1 VLWRRLRRS
10 LALSA
15 IERLAAHLREH
26 PPTAAAEP
34 ERLLAAVALCVVP
47 DPDAILV
54 IQRAPFPDDP
64 WSGHMGLPGGRRE
77 PADEDLAATAIRETR
92 EEVGVGLERSM
103 LVSALDDVY
112 PRTRV
117 ASPFLV
123 RPFLFSLPARQ
134 ALTLSDE
141 VASAEW
147 LPIARLLD
155 PATCQT
161 MTLTVGGISRT
172 VSGYSLDADRF
183 IWGMTERVL
192 TPVLDVLRS
201 APPLP

>member
-1 VLWRRLRRS
+1 MLWRWLRRS
-10 LALSA
+10 FALSA
-15 IERLAAHLREH
+15 IGRLAAHLREH

-47 DPDAILV
+47 DPDAVLV
-54 IQRAPFPDDP
+54 IQRAPYPDDP

-77 PADEDLAATAIRETR
+77 PSDEDLVATAIRETA
-92 EEVGVGLERSM
+92 EELGVRLDRSM
-103 LVSALDDVY
+103 LVGPLDDVY

-123 RPFLFSLPARQ
+123 RPFLFALPARQ
-134 ALTLSDE
+134 ALHLSDE

-155 PATCQT
+155 PTTYQT
-161 MTLTVGGISRT
+161 MTLTVGGITRT
-172 VSGYSLDADRF
+172 VPGYSLDADRF

-192 TPVLDVLRS
+192 TPLVEVLRG
-201 APPLP
+201 

>member
-1 VLWRRLRRS
+1 MLWRWLRRPF
-10 LALSA
+10 ALSA
-15 IERLAAHLREH
+15 IGRLAAHLREH

-47 DPDAILV
+47 DPDAVLI
-54 IQRAPFPDDP
+54 IQRAPYPDDP

-77 PADEDLAATAIRETR
+77 PADDDLIATAIRETA
-92 EEVGVGLERSM
+92 EELGVRLDRSM
-103 LVSALDDVY
+103 LLGPLDDVF
-112 PRTRV
+112 PRTPV
-117 ASPFLV
+117 TSPFLV

-134 ALTLSDE
+134 VLTLSDE

-147 LPIARLLD
+147 LPLTRLLD
-155 PATCQT
+155 PATYQT
-161 MTLTVGGISRT
+161 MTLTVGGNSRT
-172 VSGYSLDADRF
+172 VPGYALDADRF

-192 TPVLDVLRS
+192 TPIVDLLRS

>member
-1 VLWRRLRRS
+1 MLWRWLRRS

-15 IERLAAHLREH
+15 IGRLAAHLRAH

-47 DPDAILV
+47 DPDAVLI
-54 IQRAPFPDDP
+54 IQRAPYPDDP

-77 PADEDLAATAIRETR
+77 PADDDLVATAIRETA
-92 EEVGVGLERSM
+92 EELGVRLDRSM
-103 LVSALDDVY
+103 LVGPLEDVF

-123 RPFLFSLPARQ
+123 RPFLFWLPARQ

-147 LPIARLLD
+147 LPLARLLD
-155 PATCQT
+155 PAIYQT
-161 MTLTVGGISRT
+161 MTLTVGGNSRT
-172 VSGYSLDADRF
+172 VPGYALDADRF

-192 TPVLDVLRS
+192 TPVLEVLRG
-201 APPLP
+201 

>member
-1 VLWRRLRRS
+1 MLWRRLRRS
-10 LALSA
+10 FALSA
-15 IERLAAHLREH
+15 IGRLAAHLREH

-34 ERLLAAVALCVVP
+34 ERLLAAVALCLVP
-47 DPDAILV
+47 DPDAVLV
-54 IQRAPFPDDP
+54 IQRAPYPDDP

-77 PADEDLAATAIRETR
+77 PTDVDLVATAIRET
-92 EEVGVGLERSM
+92 EEELGVRLDRSM
-103 LVSALDDVY
+103 LVSPLEDVY

-134 ALTLSDE
+134 PLTLSEE

-147 LPIARLLD
+147 FPLARLLD
-155 PATCQT
+155 PTTYQT

-172 VSGYSLDADRF
+172 VPGYALDADRF

-192 TPVLDVLRS
+192 TSVVEVLRG
-201 APPLP
+201 

>member
-1 VLWRRLRRS
+1 MLWRWLRRS

-15 IERLAAHLREH
+15 IGRLAAHLREH

-34 ERLLAAVALCVVP
+34 ERLLAAVALCMVP

-54 IQRAPFPDDP
+54 IRRAPYPDDP

-77 PADEDLAATAIRETR
+77 PGDQDLVATAIRETR
-92 EEVGVGLERSM
+92 EELGVQLERTM

-123 RPFLFSLPARQ
+123 RPFLFALPIRQ
-134 ALTLSDE
+134 PLTLSDE

-147 LPIARLLD
+147 LPMARLLE
-155 PATCQT
+155 PSTFQT
-161 MTLTVGGISRT
+161 MTLTVGGVSRT
-172 VSGYSLDADRF
+172 VPGYALDADRF
-183 IWGMTERVL
+183 IWGMTEGVL
-192 TPVLDVLRS
+192 TPLIDVLRS
-201 APPLP
+201 S

>member
-1 VLWRRLRRS
+1 MLWRWLRRS
-10 LALSA
+10 FALSA
-15 IERLAAHLREH
+15 ISRLAAHLREH

-34 ERLLAAVALCVVP
+34 ERLLAAVALCLVP
-47 DPDAILV
+47 DPDAVLV
-54 IQRAPFPDDP
+54 IQRAPYPDDP

-77 PADEDLAATAIRETR
+77 PSDEDLVATAIRET
-92 EEVGVGLERSM
+92 EEELGVRLDRSM

-134 ALTLSDE
+134 PLTLSEE

-147 LPIARLLD
+147 FPLARLLD
-155 PATCQT
+155 PTTYQT

-172 VSGYSLDADRF
+172 VPGYALDTDRF
-183 IWGMTERVL
+183 VWGMTERVL
-192 TPVLDVLRS
+192 TSVVEVLRG
-201 APPLP
+201 

>member
-1 VLWRRLRRS
+1 VLWRRLRRP

-15 IERLAAHLREH
+15 IRRLAAHLREH

-34 ERLLAAVALCVVP
+34 ERLLAAVAFCLVP

-77 PADEDLAATAIRETR
+77 PTDEDLVATAIRETK
-92 EEVGVGLERSM
+92 EEIGVTLERSM

-123 RPFLFSLPARQ
+123 RPFLFSLPARHS
-134 ALTLSDE
+134 LTLSDE

-147 LPIARLLD
+147 VPIARLLD
-155 PATCQT
+155 PATYQT
-161 MTLTVGGISRT
+161 MTLSVGGTSRT
-172 VSGYSLDADRF
+172 VPGYSLDADRF